1 MDRTKKTANVLKI
14 KDITEEDIAK
24 WPPEL
29 QTRYRQH
36 EAKKKKEREAKKKA
50 LTRQVQTD

>member
-1 MDRTKKTANVLKI
+1 MARTKKTANVLKM

-24 WPPEL
+24 WSPEL
-29 QTRYRQH
+29 QRRYRQH
-36 EAKKKKEREAKKKA
+36 MADKEKEREAKKKA